1 MAMASDTAIAVNSL
15 GVHPESFTPSLAI
28 CASLPRWRLHGVA
41 SLHVEE
47 TPTSGLSR
55 SVSLSP
61 IALNMA
67 LWGALDGPST
77 TVLLGSI
84 ISYQLNLVDISA
96 YSYIF
101 SVNFST
107 SFS

>member
-1 MAMASDTAIAVNSL
+1 
-15 GVHPESFTPSLAI
+15 
-28 CASLPRWRLHGVA
+28 
-41 SLHVEE
+41 LHVEE

-67 LWGALDGPST
+67 LCGDLEGPSI

-84 ISYQLNLVDISA
+84 INYRLNLIDTFT

-101 SVNFST
+101 SVI
-107 SFS
+107 